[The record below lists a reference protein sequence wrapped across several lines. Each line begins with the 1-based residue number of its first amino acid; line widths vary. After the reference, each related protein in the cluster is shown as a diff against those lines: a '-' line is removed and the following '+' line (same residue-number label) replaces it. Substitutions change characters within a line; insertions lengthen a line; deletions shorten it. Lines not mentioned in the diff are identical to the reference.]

1 MCLEEYRI
9 GLRMGRSEFAGYDNI
24 TGKKQYRY
32 IYEYETKKGRFS
44 PEKWK
49 EITMKAI
56 VDADAVELLERIKV
70 YCSKHCAWLRKKNE
84 IEEYA
89 MNCLCSRAYLHWEDF
104 EQDTIIWM

>member
-9 GLRMGRSEFAGYDNI
+9 GLRMGRSEFAGYDS
-24 TGKKQYRY
+24 TGRKQYRY
-32 IYEYETKKGRFS
+32 IHEYETKKGRFS

-56 VDADAVELLERIKV
+56 VEADAVELLERIKA
-70 YCSKHCAWLRKKNE
+70 YCSKHCAWLRKRNE

-89 MNCLCSRAYLHWEDF
+89 IDCLCSRAYLYWEDF
-104 EQDTIIWM
+104 EQETIIWM